1 MQIKPY
7 MRKVFFYETDQMGVV
22 HHSNYIRWFEE
33 ARTDFMDQIGYGYD
47 KVTESGI
54 DIALLSVSCDYK
66 VSVKFGE
73 TVLILMSF
81 SQITPT
87 RMTLSYEIYD
97 SEKQQLKTVGKTN
110 HFYHDRQTN
119 RPVSILKRDPELHKL
134 FMNYYDSTN

>member
-7 MRKVFFYETDQMGVV
+7 IRKVFFYETDQMGVV

-33 ARTDFMDQIGYGYD
+33 ARTDFMDQIGYGYE

-73 TVLILMSF
+73 TVLIAMHF
-81 SQITPT
+81 SQMTPT
-87 RMTLSYEIYD
+87 RMTVSYEIFD
-97 SEKQQLKTVGKTN
+97 SDNKQLKTVGQTK
-110 HFYHDRQTN
+110 HFFHDRQTN
-119 RPVSILKRDPELHKL
+119 RPVSMKKYNSEVYELFL
-134 FMNYYDSTN
+134 NYYESSN